1 MLQSIQGLATL
12 SSGNIYPRIRKTEP
26 VFTELW
32 TIKGLVLPHF
42 YCSPEQKVRLY
53 KVMQR
58 LLKAVTDLVVHTSV
72 DNFWLNALI
81 NKATFE
87 LSNFRR
93 LIVRDL
99 YRMYRSGMCFYVAN
113 FSACNYGCGC
123 WRVRP
128 MTFQHVQCLQEAM
141 VQCQRCTWLDYL
153 SSGRFGRFYPLM
165 IFF

>member
-87 LSNFRR
+87 VSEFRQ
-93 LIVRDL
+93 LIVEIFIE
-99 YRMYRSGMCFYVAN
+99 CIA
-113 FSACNYGCGC
+113 AGC
-123 WRVRP
+123 VS
-128 MTFQHVQCLQEAM
+128 T
-141 VQCQRCTWLDYL
+141 
-153 SSGRFGRFYPLM
+153 
-165 IFF
+165 